1 MVKIIIPVI
10 NNCKTKSQ
18 GKGTGTA
25 LVNTAMKA
33 LEGYGINKVAL
44 VVFDRN
50 QTGNAFWEKQGFS
63 ARNDL
68 VYRNKNISKMERIG
82 T

>member
-33 LEGYGINKVAL
+33 LERLADQGIWEAKKAL
-44 VVFDRN
+44 
-50 QTGNAFWEKQGFS
+50 E
-63 ARNDL
+63 DL
-68 VYRNKNISKMERIG
+68 ENS
-82 T
+82 